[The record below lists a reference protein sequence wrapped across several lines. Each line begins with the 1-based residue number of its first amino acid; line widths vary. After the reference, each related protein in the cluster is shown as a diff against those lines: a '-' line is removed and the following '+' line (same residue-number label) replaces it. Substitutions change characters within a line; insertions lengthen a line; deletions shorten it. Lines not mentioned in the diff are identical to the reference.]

1 MEEREV
7 TLGVDFGTSN
17 TTVFY
22 WDKGKVE
29 SIQINKD
36 KTLLPSAIS
45 YGKDGNYDCG
55 SKAVNSA
62 IKSPLHVRSVKRV
75 LGCDYSSLNGKD
87 LANGLYGCQ
96 LVEGQNNSCVFVNPK
111 SDGSIRKTPVEVVTD
126 IFKYIKKAAEEKT
139 TRTFSNITLSFPPTF
154 RVNQKAALREA
165 ARNAGFTI
173 KGMITEPTA
182 AGVHYRMK
190 NDIKNRD
197 VVLVF
202 DFGGGT
208 LDLSLMLYENDSFRV
223 FANGGNSHLG
233 GNDIDQRILEYVEEY
248 YQRITDEKL
257 FDDSLDD
264 RMKIKQKRKLLEEI
278 EGKKC
283 VLQDSE
289 ERSAS
294 VEISID
300 CVKPDAEGRY

>member
-29 SIQINKD
+29 SIQIDKD

-45 YGKDGNYDCG
+45 YGKDGEYYCG
-55 SKAVNSA
+55 SKAVDSA

-75 LGCDYSSLNGKD
+75 LGCNYSSLNRRD
-87 LANGLYGCQ
+87 LANGIYGCQ
-96 LVEGQNNSCVFVNPK
+96 VEEGQNDLCVFVNPQL
-111 SDGSIRKTPVEVVTD
+111 DVSIRKTPVEVVTD
-126 IFKYIKKAAEEKT
+126 IFKYIKRAAEEKT
-139 TRTFSNITLSFPPTF
+139 TRTFSNITLSFPSTF
-154 RVNQKAALREA
+154 QVNQKAALREA

-173 KGMITEPTA
+173 KSMITEPTA
-182 AGVHYRMK
+182 AGVHYRMN

-208 LDLSLMLYENDSFRV
+208 LDLSVMLYENDSFRV
-223 FANGGNSHLG
+223 LASGGNSHLG
-233 GNDIDQRILEYVEEY
+233 GNDIDQHILEFVEEM
-248 YQRITDEKL
+248 YQKNTGEKL
-257 FDDSLDD
+257 FDDSLKDSI
-264 RMKIKQKRKLLEEI
+264 KIKYKRRLLKEI
-278 EGKKC
+278 ESKKC
-283 VLQDSE
+283 YLQN
-289 ERSAS
+289 S
-294 VEISID
+294 VEGYVYISIENHD
-300 CVKPDAEGRY
+300 GGY